1 MQALC
6 PGTQRQQ
13 HSRAGFR
20 ISWLAAAL
28 LFWPFSGWAS
38 SLSDESCELVYDYGD
53 PALFEFVETR
63 QKVDFSLYQ
72 GRAIGE
78 IHYTVL
84 PIFNEDDPAEDNWLY
99 RTANF
104 LHIKTRETTLKK
116 QMIIT
121 SGEPLDRDHLR
132 ENERLLRQ
140 NDYLV
145 DAMIVPHRICTDRID
160 LLVVARDV
168 WTFSPTASASRSG
181 GDDSTSGGFTESNL
195 LGSGQ
200 RVSTGYF
207 DDADRSGHF
216 FSYRNP
222 LLPARMQL
230 DLSYTNASD
239 GESISGGLERPFYQL
254 DSRWSGGL
262 DVQRENLLERI
273 EVNDRTVNRFRLEDN
288 RYEAFVGWSPG
299 VKEEAIARWR
309 LGITDE
315 EERFSAVPNET
326 TSLPEDERRVYPW
339 LSWEYQENQ
348 HLVASNLNR
357 AQRQEDIRLGWYHF
371 VRAGYASKSL
381 GSDNESIIFSLSTN
395 NTRFIRRHHL
405 FRSGL
410 SAGGRYQDGNFVSTL
425 YGGDLSYYYFLNQNN
440 RWFARLNLDAGSN
453 LRQDEQLT
461 IGGNDNLRGYPT
473 NYQRGDRRWVF
484 SVERRRFTN
493 WQIFNL
499 AYVGGAV
506 YVDAGQAWEQG
517 QPRGSTLANAG
528 LGLRLSPSKFRVN
541 RVLHLDVAAPL
552 VDQDKVDDVQ
562 FIVSGRV
569 DF

>member
-1 MQALC
+1 MQVLC
-6 PGTQRQQ
+6 SDTQRQPLT
-13 HSRAGFR
+13 HSGFR
-20 ISWLAAAL
+20 ASWLAVTL

-38 SLSDESCELVYDYGD
+38 SVSDENCELVYDYGD

-63 QKVDFSLYQ
+63 QKVDFSQYQ
-72 GRAIGE
+72 GRPVGK
-78 IHYTVL
+78 IHFTVL
-84 PIFNEDDPAEDNWLY
+84 PIFNEEDPAEDNWLY
-99 RTANF
+99 RAANF
-104 LHIKTRETTLKK
+104 LHIETRKTTLQK
-116 QMIIT
+116 QMILN

-132 ENERLLRQ
+132 ENERLLRG

-145 DAMIVPHRICTDRID
+145 DAMIVPHQVCADRID
-160 LLVVARDV
+160 LLVVVRDV
-168 WTFSPTASASRSG
+168 WTFSPSASASRSG
-181 GDDSTSGGFTESNL
+181 GDDSTSAGFTESNL

-200 RVSTGYF
+200 RVATGYF

-222 LLPARMQL
+222 LLPSRMQL
-230 DLSYTNASD
+230 NLSYTNASD
-239 GESISGGLERPFYQL
+239 GESLSGGLLRPFYQL
-254 DSRWSGGL
+254 DSRWSAGI

-273 EVNDRTVNRFRLEDN
+273 EVNDQTVNRYRLEDN
-288 RYEAFVGWSPG
+288 RYQAFVGWSPG
-299 VKEEAIARWR
+299 VNGNSVTRWR
-309 LGITDE
+309 FGMTDE
-315 EERFSAVPNET
+315 EERFSDVPGET
-326 TSLPEDERRVYPW
+326 TSLPDNERRVYPW
-339 LSWEYQENQ
+339 LSWEYQENE

-371 VRAGYASKSL
+371 VRVGHASKSF
-381 GSDNESIIFSLSTN
+381 GSNAESVIFNLSTSD
-395 NTRFIRRHHL
+395 TRFIRQHHL
-405 FRSGL
+405 FRSSL
-410 SAGGRYQDGNFVSTL
+410 SASGRYQDEDFISTI
-425 YGGDLSYYYFLNQNN
+425 YGGGLSYYYFLNQNN
-440 RWFARLNLDAGSN
+440 RWFARLNLTAGSN

-528 LGLRLSPSKFRVN
+528 LGLRLSPSKFRVD
-541 RVLHLDVAAPL
+541 RVLHLDVATPL
-552 VDQDKVDDVQ
+552 VDQDQVDDVQ
-562 FIVSGRV
+562 YIVTGRV

>member
-13 HSRAGFR
+13 LSRAGFG
-20 ISWLAAAL
+20 ISWLTATL
-28 LFWPFSGWAS
+28 LLWPLPGLAS
-38 SLSDESCELVYDYGD
+38 PPTVESCELVYEDGD

-63 QKVDFSLYQ
+63 QKVDFSRYQ
-72 GRAIGE
+72 GRPIGK
-78 IHYTVL
+78 IHYSVL
-84 PIFNEDDPAEDNWLY
+84 PIFNENDPAEDNWLY

-104 LHIKTRETTLKK
+104 LHIETRKTTLEK
-116 QMIIT
+116 QMILT

-132 ENERLLRQ
+132 ENERLLRS

-145 DAMIVPHRICTDRID
+145 DAMIVPHRVCADHID
-160 LLVVARDV
+160 LLVVTRDV
-168 WTFSPTASASRSG
+168 WTFSPSTSASRSG
-181 GDDSTSGGFTESNL
+181 GETSTSAGFTESNL

-200 RVSTGYF
+200 RVAAGYF

-230 DLSYTNASD
+230 NLSYTNASD
-239 GESISGGLERPFYQL
+239 GESLSGGLIRPFYQL
-254 DSRWSGGL
+254 DSRWSGGV
-262 DVQRENLLERI
+262 DIQRENLLERI
-273 EVNDRTVNRFRLEDN
+273 EVNGQTVNRFRQEDS

-299 VKEEAIARWR
+299 VQEQAIVRWR

-315 EERFSAVPNET
+315 EERFSAVPDET
-326 TSLPEDERRVYPW
+326 TSLPEDERRVYP
-339 LSWEYQENQ
+339 SISVEYQENQ

-371 VRAGYASKSL
+371 ARVGHASESL
-381 GSDNESIIFSLSTN
+381 GSNAESIIFNMSTN
-395 NTRFIRRHHL
+395 NTRFIRKHHL

-410 SAGGRYQDGNFVSTL
+410 SASGRYQDDDFVSTI
-425 YGGDLSYYYFLNQNN
+425 YGGNLSYYYFLNQNN
-440 RWFARLNLDAGSN
+440 RWFARLNLNAGSN

-528 LGLRLSPSKFRVN
+528 LGLRLSPSKFRVD

-552 VDQDKVDDVQ
+552 VNQDEVDDVQ
-562 FIVSGRV
+562 LIVTGRV

>member
-1 MQALC
+1 MQSQC
-6 PGTQRQQ
+6 SGPQQ
-13 HSRAGFR
+13 AYRSRTGPAFLR
-20 ISWLAAAL
+20 IVLLL
-28 LFWPFSGWAS
+28 LFWPSLLWAS
-38 SLSDESCELVYDYGD
+38 NPDAACEIVYAPGD

-63 QKVDFSLYQ
+63 QQVDFSPYQ
-72 GRAIGE
+72 GLPIGD

-84 PIFNEDDPAEDNWLY
+84 PIFNEDDPAENNWLY
-99 RTANF
+99 RLANW
-104 LHIKTRETTLKK
+104 LHIETRNDTLEK
-116 QMIIT
+116 QMILA
-121 SGEPLDRDHLR
+121 SEDRLDRDQIR
-132 ENERLLRQ
+132 ENERLLRR
-140 NDYLV
+140 NEYLV
-145 DAMIVPHRICTDRID
+145 DAMIVPHRVCGDRVD
-160 LLVVARDV
+160 LLVVVRDV
-168 WTFSPTASASRSG
+168 WTFSPSASASRSG
-181 GDDSTSGGFTESNL
+181 GDDSSSAGITETNL

-200 RVSTGYF
+200 RISTGYF

-222 LLPARMQL
+222 LLPARVQL
-230 DLSYTNASD
+230 NLSYTNASD
-239 GESISGGLERPFYQL
+239 GQSLSGGILRPFYEL
-254 DSRWSGGL
+254 DSRWSAGL

-273 EVNDRTVNRFRLEDN
+273 EVNDQTVNRYRLEDN
-288 RYEAFVGWSPG
+288 RYEAFLGWSPG
-299 VKEEAIARWR
+299 VKDEAITRWR

-315 EERFSAVPNET
+315 EERFSLVPGET

-339 LSWEYQENQ
+339 LSWEYQENR

-357 AQRQEDIRLGWYHF
+357 AQRQEDIRLGWYHY
-371 VRAGYASKSL
+371 VRVGHASEAL
-381 GSDNESIIFSLSTN
+381 GSDGESVIFSLSTSD
-395 NTRFIRRHHL
+395 TRFIRQHHL

-410 SAGGRYQDGNFVSTL
+410 SAAGRYQDDEFISTI
-425 YGGDLSYYYFLNQNN
+425 YGGSLSYYYFLNQNN
-440 RWFARLNLDAGSN
+440 RWFARLNLNAGSN

-506 YVDAGQAWEQG
+506 YVDAGQAWEND
-517 QPRGSTLANAG
+517 QPRPDTLANVG
-528 LGLRLSPSKFRVN
+528 LGLRLSPSKFRVD

>member
-6 PGTQRQQ
+6 PGTQRKQL
-13 HSRAGFR
+13 SRAGFR
-20 ISWLAAAL
+20 PFWLAAAL
-28 LFWPFSGWAS
+28 LLWSLQIWAS
-38 SLSDESCELVYDYGD
+38 PLPDDRCELIYDLGD
-53 PALFEFVETR
+53 PSLFEFVETR
-63 QKVDFSLYQ
+63 QSVDFGLYQ

-78 IHYTVL
+78 IHYRVL
-84 PIFNEDDPAEDNWLY
+84 PIFNEDDPAENNWLY
-99 RTANF
+99 RAANF
-104 LHIKTRETTLKK
+104 LHIETRETTLEK
-116 QMIIT
+116 QMIV
-121 SGEPLDRDHLR
+121 SPGAPLDRDHIR
-132 ENERLLRQ
+132 ENERLLRR

-145 DAMIVPHRICTDRID
+145 DAMIVPHRVCADRID
-160 LLVVARDV
+160 LLVVVRDV
-168 WTFSPTASASRSG
+168 WTFSPSASASRSG
-181 GDDSTSGGFTESNL
+181 GDDSTSAGFTESNL
-195 LGSGQ
+195 LGTGQ
-200 RVSTGYF
+200 RVATGYF

-222 LLPARMQL
+222 LLPARVQL
-230 DLSYTNASD
+230 NLSYTNASD
-239 GESISGGLERPFYQL
+239 GESLSGGLLRPFYQL
-254 DSRWSGGL
+254 NSRWSAGL

-273 EVNDRTVNRFRLEDN
+273 EENDQTVNRYRLEDN
-288 RYEAFVGWSPG
+288 RYDVFVGWSPG
-299 VKEEAIARWR
+299 VQDSAVSRWR

-315 EERFSAVPNET
+315 EERFSDVPGET

-339 LSWEYQENQ
+339 LSWEYQENR

-371 VRAGYASKSL
+371 VRVGHASESL
-381 GSDNESIIFSLSTN
+381 GSNAESVVFNLSTS
-395 NTRFIRRHHL
+395 NTRFVRQHHL

-410 SAGGRYQDGNFVSTL
+410 SAGGRYEDDDFVSTL
-425 YGGDLSYYYFLNQNN
+425 YGGSLNYYYFLNQNN

-473 NYQRGDRRWVF
+473 DYQRGDRRWVF

-528 LGLRLSPSKFRVN
+528 LGLRLSPSKFRVD

-552 VDQDKVDDVQ
+552 VDQDQVDDVQ
-562 FIVSGRV
+562 FIVTGRV